1 MRSFGRALCF
11 AVLAAAAAG
20 CARHEAGQAAAQPS
34 VPVAT
39 ARYGQYTESV
49 SALGRIGAPAG
60 AAAKLAFAEPGIL
73 SGILVHI
80 GEHVS
85 AGDPLAQLDT
95 SGLTLSA
102 AQSQADAQAAAANA
116 RQAAVDR
123 TSTKIAVDEAALRRE
138 QSLYSAGIAALK
150 DVQAARAQ
158 LAQDRAD
165 AATASA
171 TRQGSSAQLQSA
183 QDRAALAQRDLTN
196 ATLRAPSGGV
206 VAAIY
211 KRVGESVDTTTP
223 VVAIAP
229 ESANEITLDVTAT
242 DAARIHPGDP
252 VAFNVPGTDIHSS
265 GRVSGVSSAL
275 DPATQSATVLV
286 TGAPG
291 GAPPGSA
298 VQARIDVSRD
308 RGIVIPQSAIVQDPQ
323 SGDTLVFVQTRDRN
337 GDVKFDQR
345 SIVVAHQNGSE
356 ALVAS
361 GLRAGEKIAAQGA
374 FNLLAPAGGGG

>member
-1 MRSFGRALCF
+1 MNSFGRALCF
-11 AVLAAAAAG
+11 AAAAAAAG
-20 CARHEAGQAAAQPS
+20 CARHEPPPAAAQPA

-39 ARYGQYTESV
+39 AHYAQYVESV

-60 AAAKLAFAEPGIL
+60 TAARLAFAEPGIL
-73 SGILVHI
+73 SVVLVHI
-80 GEHVS
+80 GERVS
-85 AGDPLAQLDT
+85 AGEPLAQLDS
-95 SGLTLSA
+95 SGLALSA

-116 RQAAVDR
+116 RQSAVDR
-123 TSTKIAVDEAALRRE
+123 TSTKMEVDAAALRRE
-138 QSLYSAGIAALK
+138 ESLYAAGIAALK

-165 AATASA
+165 AATAAA

-211 KRVGESVDTTTP
+211 KRAGESVDTTTP

-229 ESANEITLDVTAT
+229 QSAGDLTLDVTAT
-242 DAARIHPGDP
+242 DAAKIHAGDP
-252 VAFNVPGTDIHSS
+252 VHFNVPGTDIRSS
-265 GRVSGVSSAL
+265 GRVSGVSAAL
-275 DPATQSATVLV
+275 DPATQSATVV
-286 TGAPG
+286 VSGVPG
-291 GAPPGSA
+291 GAPAGSA
-298 VQARIDVSRD
+298 VQARIDVARD

-323 SGDTLVFVQTRDRN
+323 SGDTLVFVQVRDKN

-345 SIVVAHQNGSE
+345 TIVVAHQNGSE

-361 GLRAGEKIAAQGA
+361 GLHAGEKIASQGA
-374 FNLLAPAGGGG
+374 FNLLAPAAGGG